1 MSKVIKLPSRGR
13 RGSRMNDGRAYF
25 KKLASEY
32 HIDGLD
38 PDSIVEKPLPRLK
51 RGSAESKLGGRIT
64 RDLKRVEANE
74 AAERREQ
81 SEKFLKCPARYF
93 PADA

>member
-1 MSKVIKLPSRGR
+1 MSKVIKLSSRGR

-32 HIDGLD
+32 HIDDLD
-38 PDSIVEKPLPRLK
+38 PDVIADKPLPRLK
-51 RGSAESKLGGRIT
+51 RGSAESKRGGRIT
-64 RDLKRVEANE
+64 RDLKRVEADE
-74 AAERREQ
+74 AAEHREQ
-81 SEKFLKCPARYF
+81 SEEFLKRPARDF

>member
-1 MSKVIKLPSRGR
+1 MSKVIKLPSRVR

-38 PDSIVEKPLPRLK
+38 PDAIADKPLPRLK
-51 RGSAESKLGGRIT
+51 RGPAESKRGGRIT
-64 RDLKRVEANE
+64 RDLKRVEPNE
-74 AAERREQ
+74 AAEHREQ
-81 SEKFLKCPARYF
+81 SEEFLKRPAHDF
-93 PADA
+93 PADT